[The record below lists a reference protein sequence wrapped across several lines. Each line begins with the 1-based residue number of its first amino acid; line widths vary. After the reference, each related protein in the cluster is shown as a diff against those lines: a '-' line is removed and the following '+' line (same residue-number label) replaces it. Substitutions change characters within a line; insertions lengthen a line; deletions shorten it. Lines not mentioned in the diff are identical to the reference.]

1 MPNSTLRDRIREAD
15 RAEWQKQLTPALMAL
30 QSAAHEVTNS
40 ATALK
45 SAAQRPTPRQTVTL
59 LATGMLLYGLISWG
73 LSLNAVTLTSDE
85 QRQLRLGARIEAVWP
100 SLTPS
105 DRARIESLLSAH

>member
-1 MPNSTLRDRIREAD
+1 
-15 RAEWQKQLTPALMAL
+15 MAL

-45 SAAQRPTPRQTVTL
+45 STTQRPTLRQTIAL

-73 LSLNAVTLTSDE
+73 LSLKLGNLTPDE

-100 SLTPS
+100 SLAPA
-105 DRARIESLLSAH
+105 DQARIESLLSPQ